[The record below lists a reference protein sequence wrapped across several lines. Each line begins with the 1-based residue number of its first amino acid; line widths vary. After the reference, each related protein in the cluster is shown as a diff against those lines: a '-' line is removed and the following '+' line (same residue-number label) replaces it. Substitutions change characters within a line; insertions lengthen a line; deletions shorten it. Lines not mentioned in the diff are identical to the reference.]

1 MHKKEQKLQPK
12 LNKQLSS
19 MQVNRCTNG
28 KIIGK
33 QTVKNFITFFLNDLV
48 TVKYTERPLNSEI
61 QYI

>member
-1 MHKKEQKLQPK
+1 
-12 LNKQLSS
+12 

-61 QYI
+61 QLKV